1 MVRRALTVL
10 SGTKQEPVTI
20 RGGGEPRLI
29 RASVPLSVSGFTPRT
44 FSELQQEL
52 QPTGLMAM
60 QAGGGR
66 KRGAPA
72 PGHVEPGSAI
82 GVELVRGDMSTVA
95 TGTVT
100 YINGSD
106 VLAFGHPL
114 FGIGEVYLPMVD
126 AEIHAFL
133 PSLSQ
138 SFKMSS
144 PLNEVGTLVQ
154 DRQSCIV
161 GDLDART
168 TMMPVDVRVSGPGVE
183 P

>member
-1 MVRRALTVL
+1 
-10 SGTKQEPVTI
+10 
-20 RGGGEPRLI
+20 
-29 RASVPLSVSGFTPRT
+29 
-44 FSELQQEL
+44 
-52 QPTGLMAM
+52 M

-66 KRGAPA
+66 KPGPPA
-72 PGHVEPGSAI
+72 AGHVEPGSAI

-100 YINGSD
+100 YVDGRS

-126 AEIHAFL
+126 AQIHAFL
-133 PSLSQ
+133 PSLAQ

-154 DRQSCIV
+154 DRQSCII

-168 TMMPVDVRVSGPGVE
+168 HDAADRRARQRSGRRAAPLPRRGGAQPAADADAGVDGGQQRHRRRRARRRPT
-183 P
+183 

>member
-1 MVRRALTVL
+1 M
-10 SGTKQEPVTI
+10 
-20 RGGGEPRLI
+20 
-29 RASVPLSVSGFTPRT
+29 RASVPLSVSGFSPRT
-44 FSELQQEL
+44 VGELADEL
-52 QPTGLMAM
+52 RPTGLVPL

-66 KRGAPA
+66 KRGPPA
-72 PGHVEPGSAI
+72 AGHVEPGSAI

-100 YINGSD
+100 YVDGPN

-144 PLNEVGTLVQ
+144 PLQRGRHAGAGSPVLHHRRPRRAHHHAA
-154 DRQSCIV
+154 DRR
-161 GDLDART
+161 ARHAARASSRASST
-168 TMMPVDVRVSGPGVE
+168 PRSRATGG
-183 P
+183 